1 MFRGDY
7 LPLCRWPLA
16 WADCETAAGV
26 DGPVWELNGK
36 GEHSSDV
43 ESAGYIVPAL
53 QLYLSVMQ
61 IHTSGQV
68 GSVRSKHVLAAGDK
82 CHACPVQT
90 LWQVSQ
96 DKRATP
102 ASTETTVAAYHW

>member
-68 GSVRSKHVLAAGDK
+68 GSVRSQWTHFLSNMFSLPETNAMLALFKPCGK
-82 CHACPVQT
+82 
-90 LWQVSQ
+90 
-96 DKRATP
+96 
-102 ASTETTVAAYHW
+102 